1 MSQNPGTEYSKVKP
15 TNVAPVKSG
24 SIREEMREKDAAND
38 GKHVQLEPLTSG
50 KVRKKTLVER
60 LVSSLIGPN
69 GLKSVTTHVGH
80 NIIMPALKQMT
91 ANALKAGV
99 DQTIFGQPQQP
110 NNNNQFYNQGNYA
123 QGSRP
128 PIQPYNAMYRQPQQP
143 VNLAP
148 AEVNVDYSRL
158 EFTIRTYEEA
168 NYVLN
173 RLRDHLGKFGVVT
186 MAQYYNL
193 ISQPTEVTHYNWG
206 WNDLTAA
213 SVRGVQGGYVI
224 DFPPVEAV

>member
-1 MSQNPGTEYSKVKP
+1 MSQNTGTEYSKIKP

-24 SIREEMREKDAAND
+24 SIKEEIAAKDVKQD
-38 GKHVQLEPLTSG
+38 GKHVQLEPSTTG

-69 GLKSVTTHVGH
+69 GLKSVGAHVGH
-80 NIIMPALKQMT
+80 NIIMPAIKQMT

-110 NNNNQFYNQGNYA
+110 NNSQFYNPQNYA

-128 PIQPYNAMYRQPQQP
+128 PLQQYNAQYRQPAS
-143 VNLAP
+143 LAP
-148 AEVNVDYSRL
+148 TEVVTDYSRL

-168 NYVLN
+168 QYVLG

-193 ISQPTEVTHYNWG
+193 INQPTEVTHYNWG